1 MHSLL
6 LLPSLLY
13 AALCRWHSRAGRVN
27 VHLLGRVGFARQA
40 VLQLTWLMAVAVA
53 VALAVAVAH
62 AQTAIESGTDGAR
75 RFTVKA
81 FHIERATLVS
91 EWCLNGA

>member
-1 MHSLL
+1 M
-6 LLPSLLY
+6 
-13 AALCRWHSRAGRVN
+13 
-27 VHLLGRVGFARQA
+27 HLLGRVGSARQA

-53 VALAVAVAH
+53 AAVAAAVAVAVAVAVAH

>member
-1 MHSLL
+1 MHSRL

-13 AALCRWHSRAGRVN
+13 AAPCRWHSRAGRAN

-53 VALAVAVAH
+53 VAVAVAH